1 MFDAIRF
8 ARRLIDIPSPTES
21 EFDVAGFLHDELAAL
36 GYACRKQPVSERR
49 FNVYAAA
56 GGRPRVVINS
66 HIDTV
71 PPWFGASEDEEFLYG
86 RGACDTKGI
95 IAAMIAAG
103 GRVCGGGGDDLRD
116 LFFLG
121 EEDGLVRGENG
132 HTAVGR
138 VWVEERGV
146 R

>member
-1 MFDAIRF
+1 MFDAITF
-8 ARRLIDIPSPTES
+8 AKRLIDIPSPTEN
-21 EFDVAGFLHDELAAL
+21 EFDIAVFLHDELAAL
-36 GYACRKQPVSERR
+36 GYACRRHEVGERR

-71 PPWFGASEDEEFLYG
+71 PPWFAASEDDEFLYG

-103 GRVCGGGGDDLRD
+103 GRPRADGVEEFAD
-116 LFFLG
+116 LFVLG
-121 EEDGLVRGENG
+121 EEAGFIR
-132 HTAVGR
+132 A
-138 VWVEERGV
+138 
-146 R
+146 